1 MPMRTLLVVA
11 MLLQSLA
18 LVGAAQPAAALVTSG
33 GCSSAATCCCTGES
47 GPDRCAPA
55 GRAVVC
61 MCNPSASDDG
71 PKAPL
76 PRDGTQRAPFLALSL
91 TSIAVRLP
99 EPPRYSLL
107 PARAS
112 SPATAHNE
120 TQALLCVW
128 RT

>member
-1 MPMRTLLVVA
+1 MPMRCLLVVA

-18 LVGAAQPAAALVTSG
+18 LVGAARPAATPVVSG
-33 GCSSAATCCCTGES
+33 ACSSAATCCCTGAS

-61 MCNPSASDDG
+61 MCGPSAPNDG

-76 PRDGTQRAPFLALSL
+76 PRDGTQRAPFLALWLS
-91 TSIAVRLP
+91 SIAVKLP
-99 EPPRYSLL
+99 EPTWYAAS
-107 PARAS
+107 PARTPRPVCS
-112 SPATAHNE
+112 HNE
-120 TQALLCVW
+120 IQALLCVW

>member
-1 MPMRTLLVVA
+1 MPMRSLLVVA

-18 LVGAAQPAAALVTSG
+18 LVGAAQPAATPVVSG
-33 GCSSAATCCCTGES
+33 ACSSAATCCCTGRS

-61 MCNPSASDDG
+61 MCGPSAPDNG

-76 PRDGTQRAPFLALSL
+76 PRDGTQRAPFLALLLS
-91 TSIAVRLP
+91 SIAVKLP
-99 EPPRYSLL
+99 EPPRCSVL
-107 PARAS
+107 PAGVT
-112 SPATAHNE
+112 SPATSHNE
-120 TQALLCVW
+120 IQALLCVW

>member
-1 MPMRTLLVVA
+1 MPMRSLLVVA

-18 LVGAAQPAAALVTSG
+18 LVGAAQPAATPVASG
-33 GCSSAATCCCTGES
+33 ACSSAATCCCTGAS

-55 GRAVVC
+55 GRAAVC
-61 MCNPSASDDG
+61 MCGPSAPDDG

-76 PRDGTQRAPFLALSL
+76 PRDGTQRAPFLALLLS
-91 TSIAVRLP
+91 SVAVKLP
-99 EPPRYSLL
+99 EPPRCSVL
-107 PARAS
+107 PAGVM
-112 SPATAHNE
+112 SPATSHNE